1 MTYFLVGTLAVKVPR
16 HIQAHSILEVLQS
29 QRGGWMRGAQQTL
42 AELACAP
49 NPVPGRHLQVK
60 SKDPVSTLKT
70 LRFKVEDA
78 SPTEEM
84 SQSAIGLKG
93 KNRKCL

>member
-1 MTYFLVGTLAVKVPR
+1 
-16 HIQAHSILEVLQS
+16 
-29 QRGGWMRGAQQTL
+29 MRS
-42 AELACAP
+42 AELASAP

-84 SQSAIGLKG
+84 SQRAIGSKERTG
-93 KNRKCL
+93 NACR